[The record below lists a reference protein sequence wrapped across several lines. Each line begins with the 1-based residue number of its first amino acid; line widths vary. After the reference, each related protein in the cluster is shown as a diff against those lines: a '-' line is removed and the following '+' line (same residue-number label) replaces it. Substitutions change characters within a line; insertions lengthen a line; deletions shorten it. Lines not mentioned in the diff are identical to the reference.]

1 MFRETQASWT
11 FGSLPGLNPRET
23 DMWAD
28 LEFSSC
34 FTWETSLRNPGFKD
48 LIRGEGNERG
58 NNIRA

>member
-11 FGSLPGLNPRET
+11 FGSPPLGSTLGKLICKILNSVL
-23 DMWAD
+23 AS
-28 LEFSSC
+28 LG
-34 FTWETSLRNPGFKD
+34 TSLRNPGFKD